1 MTHHTAFTLRQ
12 STFEDAETC
21 AGIIYRAFRRISAAH
36 GFPSDFATEADALS
50 LARAFIGSPAIFG
63 VVAVRDGRILGSN
76 FLSEADP
83 VRAVGP
89 ITVEPEV
96 QSGGV
101 GRRLMCAVIERAG
114 TAPIRLVQAAY
125 NTTSV
130 SLYASLGFEVKEP
143 LLHLAGTP
151 RTPIPSGIAVRA
163 MTRADIPACDALC
176 KATHGITRHHEL
188 EQSLSQF
195 GPMVVE
201 RGGRITGYATAPNL
215 WLMNHGVAETETDLM
230 TLLTGCAAATGQPVS
245 LLLPN
250 RQASLFRR
258 ALESGMRVI
267 QPMTLM
273 TKGPYREPR
282 GCWFPSVLY

>member
-1 MTHHTAFTLRQ
+1 MTHQTAFTLRPVA
-12 STFEDAETC
+12 SEDAETC
-21 AGIIYRAFRRISAAH
+21 ASIIFRAFGRISAAH
-36 GFPSDFATEADALS
+36 GFPSDFATEAAALG

-101 GRRLMCAVIERAG
+101 GRRLMRAVIERAG
-114 TAPIRLVQAAY
+114 SAPIRLVQAAY
-125 NTTSV
+125 NTSSF

-151 RTPIPSGIAVRA
+151 RAPVPSGITVRP
-163 MTRADIPACDALC
+163 MTRADIPSCDALC
-176 KATHGITRHHEL
+176 EATHGITRHHEL
-188 EQSLSQF
+188 GQALSQF

-201 RGGRITGYATAPNL
+201 RGGRVTGYATAPNL

-230 TLLTGCAAATGQPVS
+230 TLLIGCAAATGQPVS
-245 LLLPN
+245 LLLPV
-250 RQASLFRR
+250 RQTSLFRR
-258 ALESGMRVI
+258 VLETGMRVI

-273 TKGPYREPR
+273 AKGTYREPR

>member
-1 MTHHTAFTLRQ
+1 MTHQSAFTLRP
-12 STFEDAETC
+12 TTPEDAETC
-21 AGIIYRAFRRISAAH
+21 AGIIFRAFRRISAAR
-36 GFPSDFATEADALS
+36 GFPSDFATEADALG
-50 LARAFIGSPAIFG
+50 LARAFIGDPAIFG

-89 ITVEPEV
+89 IAVAPEF
-96 QSGGV
+96 QSGGL
-101 GRRLMCAVIERAG
+101 GRRLMCAVMQRAG
-114 TAPIRLVQAAY
+114 NAPVRLVQAAY

-143 LLHLAGTP
+143 LLHLVGTP
-151 RTPIPSGIAVRA
+151 RGPVPWGVAVRP
-163 MTRADIPACDALC
+163 MTRADIPACDAVC
-176 KATHGITRHHEL
+176 EATHGITRHHEL
-188 EQSLSQF
+188 EQALSQF

-201 RGGRITGYATAPNL
+201 RGGRITGYATAPNQ
-215 WLMNHGVAETETDLM
+215 WLMNHGMAETEADLM
-230 TLLTGCAAATGQPVS
+230 ALLTGSAAATRQPVS

-250 RQASLFRR
+250 RLTSLFRL
-258 ALESGMRVI
+258 ALEAGMRVI

-273 TKGPYREPR
+273 AKGAYREPR

>member
-1 MTHHTAFTLRQ
+1 MTHHTTLTLRPVA
-12 STFEDAETC
+12 SEDAEIC
-21 AGIIYRAFRRISAAH
+21 AGIIFRAFGRISAAH
-36 GFPSDFATEADALS
+36 GFPSDFATRSDALG
-50 LARAFIGSPAIFG
+50 LARSFIDNPAIFG

-89 ITVEPEV
+89 ITVEPEM

-101 GRRLMCAVIERAG
+101 GRRLMRAVIERAG
-114 TAPIRLVQAAY
+114 SAPVRLVQAAY
-125 NTTSV
+125 NTSSA

-151 RTPIPSGIAVRA
+151 RAPVPSGLAVRP
-163 MTRADIPACDALC
+163 MTHADIPACDALC
-176 KATHGITRHHEL
+176 EATHGIRRHQEL
-188 EQSLSQF
+188 EQALSQF

-201 RGGRITGYATAPNL
+201 RGGRVTGYTAAPNL

-230 TLLTGCAAATGQPVS
+230 TLLTGSAAATGRPVS
-245 LLLPN
+245 LLLPT

-258 ALESGMRVI
+258 ILETGMRVI

-273 TKGPYREPR
+273 AKGPYREPR
-282 GCWFPSVLY
+282 GFWFPSVLY